1 MTSCRTPRW
10 AGSSRCHQSSER
22 LSAHSAS
29 WANSDPNARYKE
41 LDALWSLD
49 VDPRGFQWIDAN
61 DASGNVLSF
70 LRYGAPPKTAGTA
83 LGAGAGEAVGRA
95 AEPAAPVGSALACVV
110 NFSGAPHHGYRI
122 GLPRGGYWREVLNSD
137 AEGYGGSGVGNL
149 GGVEA
154 VAEPWHGQP
163 FSATVAAPPLAT
175 VWFLH
180 EG

>member
-1 MTSCRTPRW
+1 MTD
-10 AGSSRCHQSSER
+10 
-22 LSAHSAS
+22 L
-29 WANSDPNARYKE
+29 NARYKE

-70 LRYGAPPKTAGTA
+70 LRYGVPPAEDAAAEQLVDGDAGT
-83 LGAGAGEAVGRA
+83 E
-95 AEPAAPVGSALACVV
+95 EDSPEGSALACVV
-110 NFSGAPHHGYRI
+110 NFAGTPHHGYRI
-122 GLPRGGYWREVLNSD
+122 GLPRGGHWREVLNSD

-163 FSATVAAPPLAT
+163 FSATVAAPPLGT